1 MRALVVGAG
10 RMGTFHRRV
19 LRDLGLDVTTVDPD
33 VSRGADYLAIPPRRF
48 DVVCI
53 ATPIG
58 QLAGEAARWVG
69 HEGWLLIEKP
79 MCSSVGDAVELAG
92 LLEGQRVA
100 VGYVERFNPQVRAL
114 REALDVIP
122 APLSARFTRWNDRP
136 CDNIALD
143 LASHDVDLV
152 AHLGLT
158 CPVAFDARCDGPY
171 KRREILMA
179 FALPSRRA
187 ALETVDLMAHTESPL
202 HAQWEAFLGGHKGY
216 ATPTDAIDVLTALRT
231 QQTALA
237 A

>member
-58 QLAGEAARWVG
+58 QLAGEAARWAG

-79 MCSSVGDAVELAG
+79 MCPSVGDAVELAG

-114 REALDVIP
+114 EHTLAVSGHP
-122 APLSARFTRWNDRP
+122 VSARFTRWNERRSVDI
-136 CDNIALD
+136 DLD
-143 LASHDVDLV
+143 LRSHDVDLA

-158 CPVAFDARCDGPY
+158 CPVVFDTRDGQRL
-171 KRREILMA
+171 KRREIEVG
-179 FALPSRRA
+179 FANSCRPR
-187 ALETVDLMAHTESPL
+187 VIDLMAHRESPL
-202 HAQWEAFLGGHKGY
+202 HVQWRTFLAGAAGY
-216 ATPTDAIDVLTALRT
+216 ATPRDAGHVLAWLGRA
-231 QQTALA
+231 QTALA